1 MSDKSINKKASKNR
15 KIPTLRLDND
25 AEIPAKTTYLKDT
38 KCFRIND
45 IDINKIRVS
54 DRKLHN
60 KEHNSY
66 KYYVFY
72 EHDDEYIPLKSFL
85 IDVVGYYNDYKD
97 NSKYD
102 AKYSAKRMNF
112 KLDDDSFDKI
122 IDFFKHIE
130 EKLGIDLNNF
140 IYEGKG
146 KEYFKTISSDETCFK
161 KIIKQR
167 LFQMNKNNI

>member
-1 MSDKSINKKASKNR
+1 M
-15 KIPTLRLDND
+15 
-25 AEIPAKTTYLKDT
+25 
-38 KCFRIND
+38 
-45 IDINKIRVS
+45 
-54 DRKLHN
+54 
-60 KEHNSY
+60 
-66 KYYVFY
+66 FY

-122 IDFFKHIE
+122 IDFFKQIE

-167 LFQMNKNNI
+167 LFQMNKNNILITITF